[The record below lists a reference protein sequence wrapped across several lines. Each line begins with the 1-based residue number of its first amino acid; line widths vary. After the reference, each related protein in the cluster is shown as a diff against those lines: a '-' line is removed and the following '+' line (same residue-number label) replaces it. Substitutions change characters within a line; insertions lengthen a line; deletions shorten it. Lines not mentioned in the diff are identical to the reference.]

1 MKNKE
6 ELISLLDPIISE
18 DSFLQV
24 YFIVKRG
31 DENIVLKANI
41 NEENGKELKSNIIK
55 SYKKKKEFLQGLD
68 GDVYDIATNID
79 ANQGVLYYS
88 LDNNPNNF
96 NLLSEVASHNV
107 EEDDFFWIGKG
118 HSFLNK
124 EELPLINGFIFS
136 IGKRDIGYAY
146 IYRKKHNFSLFQKSK
161 LFKFRDGK
169 FTLYDDYLL
178 SIDGVIDYLL
188 IDNEFYVFNN
198 SVIETYGDIATV
210 VKNTAKGYVDDI
222 EAMDIV
228 DNCEFLKN
236 RIDNEMSFARKVISA
251 AKLSPVKKLAKADI
265 IKFINKQK
273 DLKKIFKPSE
283 DKVYL
288 STRAAQNAFIK
299 LLDDDYVKSSLS
311 KKNYDAL
318 KKKRR

>member
-6 ELISLLDPIISE
+6 ELISLLDPIISK

-55 SYKKKKEFLQGLD
+55 SYKKKKELLQGLD

-146 IYRKKHNFSLFQKSK
+146 IYTERNIISLY
-161 LFKFRDGK
+161 FRNQS
-169 FTLYDDYLL
+169 Y
-178 SIDGVIDYLL
+178 S
-188 IDNEFYVFNN
+188 N
-198 SVIETYGDIATV
+198 SGMANLPSMT
-210 VKNTAKGYVDDI
+210 
-222 EAMDIV
+222 
-228 DNCEFLKN
+228 
-236 RIDNEMSFARKVISA
+236 
-251 AKLSPVKKLAKADI
+251 I
-265 IKFINKQK
+265 ICCQ
-273 DLKKIFKPSE
+273 
-283 DKVYL
+283 
-288 STRAAQNAFIK
+288 
-299 LLDDDYVKSSLS
+299 
-311 KKNYDAL
+311 
-318 KKKRR
+318 